1 MAGPDDLEPLELDY
15 SAFMDLPDPVSAK
28 VPVGSGVPVGVSGG
42 TMRGASPLPSQTQVA
57 AVPAKPRVS
66 PIKRIQYNAPVT
78 LTFALLSLAVLGLA
92 QLTHGNSNYYFS
104 VSRGSWVDPITYV
117 RLFTHVLGHA
127 NWQHYLGNFMMILLL
142 GPILEEKYGS
152 GRLAIMIAITALIT
166 GLLHILFTP
175 TGLLGASGVVFMM
188 ILLAS
193 ITNMEEGRIPL
204 TLILIL
210 IMYVGQE
217 VVTWVTTD
225 TNIAH
230 SAHIIGGL
238 CGAGMG
244 LLLGQRKPRS
254 DKHFGAG
261 KMSKLDRQAAKSLAK
276 GRQI

>member
-1 MAGPDDLEPLELDY
+1 MAGLDDLEPLELDY
-15 SAFMDLPDPVSAK
+15 SAYLEPEPVSAK
-28 VPVGSGVPVGVSGG
+28 VPVAASGKTPLVPAGEVPG
-42 TMRGASPLPSQTQVA
+42 
-57 AVPAKPRVS
+57 VPAKPKIA

-78 LTFALLSLAVLGLA
+78 LTFALLSLAVLGLS
-92 QLTHGNSNYYFS
+92 LIPGLNTNYWFS
-104 VSRGSWVDPITYV
+104 VSRGSWINPITYV

-127 NWQHYLGNFMMILLL
+127 NWQHYIGNMMMILLL

-152 GRLAIMIAITALIT
+152 GRLALMIALTALIT

-175 TGLLGASGVVFMM
+175 VGLLGASGVVFMM

-210 IMYVGQE
+210 ILYVGQE
-217 VVTWVTTD
+217 VVSWVTTD

-244 LLLGQRKPRS
+244 LLLGQRKPRAQLA
-254 DKHFGAG
+254 AG
-261 KMSKLDRQAAKSLAK
+261 SRKASKLDRQAAKSLAK
-276 GRQI
+276 GRQL

>member
-1 MAGPDDLEPLELDY
+1 MAGLDDLQPLELDY
-15 SAFMDLPDPVSAK
+15 SAFMDAPDPVSGK
-28 VPVGSGVPVGVSGG
+28 VPVAAATGRSMAPASGQVP
-42 TMRGASPLPSQTQVA
+42 AVA
-57 AVPAKPRVS
+57 AKPRIN
-66 PIKRIQYNAPVT
+66 PIQRIQYNAPVT
-78 LTFALLSLAVLGLA
+78 LTFALLSLAVLGLS
-92 QLTHGNSNYYFS
+92 LIPGLNTNYWFS
-104 VSRGSWVDPITYV
+104 ISRGSWFSPITYL

-127 NWQHYLGNFMMILLL
+127 NWQHYIGNMMMILLL

-152 GRLAIMIAITALIT
+152 GRLALMIAITAVVT

-175 TGLLGASGVVFMM
+175 VGLLGASGVVFMM

-193 ITNMEEGRIPL
+193 ITNMEQGRIPL

-210 IMYVGQE
+210 ILYVGQE

-238 CGAGMG
+238 CGAAFG
-244 LLLGQRKPRS
+244 LLVGQRKPRAQQA
-254 DKHFGAG
+254 AG
-261 KMSKLDRQAAKSLAK
+261 SRKASKLDRQAAKSLAK